1 MALIEAEAL
10 RHSYR
15 DGAALV
21 WAVDGIDLA
30 IERGEFVA
38 VTGPSGSGK
47 STFLY
52 LMGCLAKPTSGSYK
66 LDGIDVARLERNALA
81 AVRNRKL
88 GFVFQSFNLIARM
101 SALENVQ
108 VPLLYRRITGR
119 ERRQRART
127 SLDALGLRDLTS
139 RTPAKLSGG
148 EQQRVAIARALVS
161 DPLVLLADEPTG
173 ALDTTMSREI
183 MSIFRTLN
191 REKGLTILLVTHET
205 EVAAYAERI
214 ITFRDGRVVED
225 NRKNGASG
233 RLPHLSSADEHDPS
247 VVAGS
252 VTNAAV

>member
-1 MALIEAEAL
+1 MALIETEAL
-10 RHSYR
+10 CHSYR

-52 LMGCLAKPTSGSYK
+52 LIGCLAKPTSGSYK
-66 LDGIDVARLERNALA
+66 LDGIEVSRLERNALA
-81 AVRNRKL
+81 AIRNRKL
-88 GFVFQSFNLIARM
+88 GFVFQSFNLLGRM

-108 VPLLYRRITGR
+108 VPLLYRAMTGR
-119 ERRQRART
+119 ERRQRARA
-127 SLDALGLRDLTS
+127 SLHAMGLRDLAS

-148 EQQRVAIARALVS
+148 EQQRVAIARALVN

-173 ALDTTMSREI
+173 SLDTTMSREI
-183 MSIFRTLN
+183 MSIFSKLN
-191 REKGLTILLVTHET
+191 REKGLTILLVTHEA

-214 ITFRDGRVVED
+214 VTFRDGRVVED
-225 NRKNGASG
+225 RRYGAKSG
-233 RLPHLSSADEHDPS
+233 VSGPPQRLSSQMTMTLP
-247 VVAGS
+247 
-252 VTNAAV
+252 